1 MTKHRRT
8 IAVFAF
14 IGAIVGA
21 ALGYFLAPQPHW
33 YQASANVALL
43 PAPDLTTEQSSAF
56 WEVLTR
62 GQVSRTAAVL
72 YNDARWV
79 PSAANAA
86 KVPQADL
93 SLSAAALPDTTIVV
107 VTVVA
112 HSADAAEAG
121 LNDVL
126 NRATPEVASLAAP
139 YAVKV
144 MWPPQNNAL
153 PLPSPRRSQV
163 AAAVAL
169 GGLLVGGG
177 AGWIVARSRDRRN
190 DPASGRTGPIREEVL
205 PGL

>member
-1 MTKHRRT
+1 M
-8 IAVFAF
+8 IAIFAL
-14 IGAIVGA
+14 IGAVICA
-21 ALGYFLAPQPHW
+21 ALGFLLAPRPHW

-43 PAPDLTTEQSSAF
+43 PAPDLTTEQAPAF

-72 YNDARWV
+72 YNDPRWL

-86 KVPQADL
+86 KVRQRDL

-112 HSADAAEAG
+112 DSAAAAEAG

-126 NRATPEVASLAAP
+126 NQATPDVSSLAAP
-139 YAVKV
+139 FTVKV
-144 MWPPQNNAL
+144 LWPPQDNAI
-153 PLPSPRRSQV
+153 PVPSARRSQV
-163 AAAVAL
+163 AAAAAL
-169 GGLLVGGG
+169 GGVLVGGG
-177 AGWIVARSRDRRN
+177 TGWFIARSREKRNEAASRR
-190 DPASGRTGPIREEVL
+190 AGTAREEVL

>member
-1 MTKHRRT
+1 MTKQRRT
-8 IAVFAF
+8 IVVFAL
-14 IGAIVGA
+14 IGAVLGA
-21 ALGYFLAPQPHW
+21 ALGFLLAPRSHW

-72 YNDARWV
+72 FNDPRWI

-126 NRATPEVASLAAP
+126 NRATPDVASLAAP

-144 MWPPQNNAL
+144 LWPPQNNAL

-163 AAAVAL
+163 GAALAL
-169 GGLLVGGG
+169 GGLLIGGG
-177 AGWIVARSRDRRN
+177 VGWFFTRSRGRRN
-190 DPASGRTGPIREEVL
+190 DAASGRPVREEVL

>member
-8 IAVFAF
+8 IAFFALV
-14 IGAIVGA
+14 GAVLGA
-21 ALGYFLAPQPHW
+21 ALGFLLAPQSRW

-43 PAPDLTTEQSSAF
+43 PGADLTTEQSSAF

-72 YNDARWV
+72 YNDPRWV

-86 KVPQADL
+86 KVPPADL

-112 HSADAAEAG
+112 HSAAAAEAG

-126 NRATPEVASLAAP
+126 NKATPDVTSLAVP

-144 MWPPQNNAL
+144 LWPPENNAL
-153 PLPSPRRSQV
+153 PLPSPRKSQV

-169 GGLLVGGG
+169 GGLLIGGG
-177 AGWIVARSRDRRN
+177 AGWLFARSRDRRN
-190 DPASGRTGPIREEVL
+190 GSGPRRGSAVREEVL